1 MNGVSCYRYLHYY
14 SHTCRNIRQDA
25 QQNVPFLFL
34 LKAKNLQPQNNPV
47 GNEDEYHCLYNAS
60 QDVKHWAL
68 KLQSGILYGVQGNS
82 ELIDT
87 ISTTYGRGY
96 GRATAKLQVLS

>member
-1 MNGVSCYRYLHYY
+1 MVC
-14 SHTCRNIRQDA
+14 
-25 QQNVPFLFL
+25 
-34 LKAKNLQPQNNPV
+34 
-47 GNEDEYHCLYNAS
+47 E
-60 QDVKHWAL
+60 
-68 KLQSGILYGVQGNS
+68 GNS